1 MKRLP
6 LILTAA
12 IFGLTIGG
20 YFLYHKLSTKTSRG
34 LWSLVPESSVIVYE
48 SGECQECVESVKQ
61 ASIWKIIEKLAAYS
75 RQSDSV
81 KNIFKFLGG
90 AKQSLVSVHITKK
103 DEFDFLFYTKADQK
117 NFDAIIEQWK
127 KNKSNKFSER
137 TLNAVKIYEVANN
150 KHIFSWVTLDDVWV
164 GSFTPFLIEDVIRV
178 YEADAEHS
186 FKERMTDVTQLP
198 KLKNDAGNVYI
209 HLKNFSD
216 WLKIF
221 TEGEGAPPAFVQ
233 SFGRSSV
240 LGIKAKEGN
249 FSLTG
254 LSSDS
259 SNQSAYTLSIFAN
272 QSPVPFNLKKFISN
286 RSVLLTSYGIND
298 GVNFKSDLMKF
309 SGRKSLNDTL
319 AVAAKS
325 LQFDLA
331 KLYKNIDGEIGVCYV
346 ESKGQDISQVLL
358 IDTRDPKVWLETLNN
373 VSQKLSVDTVFFE
386 RFSTYEIRELPLYRF
401 SEKILWPL
409 VSGFDQTYYTIAGNT
424 IIIGS
429 DLEELKRFLDD
440 IDKEETWGKSV
451 SQNKFLESTL
461 LEANISLYVNTSRIW
476 NVLLGSVNAKWK
488 PFIMENQSLLR
499 SLGMGA
505 VQFSHLN
512 ESFYTNV
519 SWKYGKASA
528 EDKQT
533 RSNNQKL
540 ITNFTNNIGKMFV
553 VRNHVDRQEE
563 VLVQDSAY
571 NLHLI
576 SSSGKV
582 LWNVELDGMIH
593 GDVEQID
600 FFNNGKLQYFFATP
614 GKLHVID
621 RLGNYV
627 KPYPV
632 AISSKDVE
640 YVSVVDYDHSRKYRF
655 LVAGKSGKLWMYDKE
670 GNNLE
675 GWKPQNVEDGLAMP
689 ARHHRIRGK
698 DYIVAIR
705 KDGKAY
711 LFNRRGEKVKKF
723 PLDLE
728 AKPYGDY
735 FIELGKDLAS
745 TYFIVVSRDGYRIK
759 FNLEGKIQSRETLI
773 KNSVDS
779 RFALIREKNGKSYLI
794 LRQESKETTLLDDN
808 TKDLIKNDYVG
819 FDPLDI
825 EYTDFGAGKIFVTIT
840 DARQGLSF
848 VYDKQ
853 GNVLTNP
860 PVDSYILTVRP
871 DDNDKLLLFSGY
883 EKALTIQPLP

>member
-6 LILTAA
+6 LILTVA

-20 YFLYHKLSTKTSRG
+20 YFLYHKLSTKTTRG

-61 ASIWKIIEKLAAYS
+61 SSVWKIVERLAAYS
-75 RQSDSV
+75 RQADSV
-81 KNIFKFLGG
+81 KNIFKFLGSTR
-90 AKQSLVSVHITKK
+90 QSLVSLHITKK
-103 DEFDFLFYTKADQK
+103 DEFDFLFYTKAEK
-117 NFDAIIEQWK
+117 NFDAVVEQWK
-127 KNKSNKFSER
+127 KNKSNRFSER
-137 TLNAVKIYEVANN
+137 TLNAIKIHEVVNN
-150 KHIFSWVTLDDVWV
+150 NHVFSWVTLDDVWV

-178 YEADAEHS
+178 YEADNELS

-198 KLKNDAGNVYI
+198 KLKNDAGNIYI

-221 TEGEGAPPAFVQ
+221 TEGESSPPAFVQ

-240 LGIKAKEGN
+240 VGIKAKEGN

-259 SNQSAYTLSIFAN
+259 SNQSAYTLSIFGN
-272 QSPVPFNLKKFISN
+272 QSPVPFNLKKYISN

-298 GVNFKSDLMKF
+298 GTNFKTDLMKF
-309 SGRKSLNDTL
+309 SGRKALNDTL
-319 AVAAKS
+319 AIAAKS
-325 LQFDLA
+325 LKFDLTT
-331 KLYKNIDGEIGVCYV
+331 LYKNIDGEVGVCYV

-358 IDTRDPKVWLETLNN
+358 IDTHDVKPWLETLNAI
-373 VSQKLSVDTVFFE
+373 SEKLSIDTVFYE
-386 RFSTYEIRELPLYRF
+386 KFSTYEIRELPLYRF

-409 VSGFDQTYYTIAGNT
+409 VTGFDQAYYTSIGNT
-424 IIIGS
+424 MIIGS

-476 NVLLGSVNAKWK
+476 NVLLGSVNAKWR
-488 PFIMENQSLLR
+488 PFITENQSLLR

-528 EDKQT
+528 EEKQT
-533 RSNNQKL
+533 RSGDQKL
-540 ITNFTNNIGKMFV
+540 ITNFTNNLGKMFV
-553 VRNHVDRQEE
+553 VRNHVDKQEE
-563 VLVQDSAY
+563 VMVQDSSY
-571 NLHLI
+571 HLHLI
-576 SSSGKV
+576 SASGKV
-582 LWNVELDGMIH
+582 LWEVALDGMIQ
-593 GDVEQID
+593 GDIEQVD

-614 GKLHVID
+614 GKLHIID

-627 KPYPV
+627 KPYPL
-632 AISSKDVE
+632 AISARDIE
-640 YVSVVDYDHSRKYRF
+640 YVSVVDYDHSKKYRF
-655 LVAGKSGKLWMYDKE
+655 LIATKSGKLWMYDKE
-670 GNNLE
+670 GNNLD

-711 LFNRRGEKVKKF
+711 LFNRRGEKLKKF
-723 PLDLE
+723 PLDLDSR
-728 AKPYGDY
+728 PQGDY
-735 FIELGKDLAS
+735 FIESGKDLAS
-745 TYFIVVSRDGYRIK
+745 TYFIVISRDGYRIK

-773 KNSVDS
+773 KNSVDA
-779 RFALIREKNGKSYLI
+779 RFALVRERNGKSYLI
-794 LRQESKETTLLDDN
+794 LRQESKESVLLDE
-808 TKDLIKNDYVG
+808 TAKELIKNDYVG
-819 FDPLDI
+819 FDPLAI
-825 EYTDFGAGKIFVTIT
+825 EFTDFGAGKVFTAIT
-840 DARQGLSF
+840 DVRQGLSF

-853 GNVLTNP
+853 GNLLTSP
-860 PVDSYILTVRP
+860 PVDSYMLTVRP
-871 DDNDKLLLFSGY
+871 DDNDKLVLFSAY
-883 EKALTIQPLP
+883 EKALTIRPLQ